1 VPAAKVIGKQTINFM
16 SETAPTKI
24 LIVDD
29 ETAQM
34 KALCNTLQDHNYKTV
49 GFSSAKA
56 ALAEL
61 EKSEFDLLLSDL
73 MMPEMNGIE
82 LLQAAKKIN
91 PDLVCIIMTGEGT
104 IATAVEAMKS
114 GALDYILKPFKL
126 SAILPVLDRALA
138 VRKLRLENV
147 ILARR
152 VEERTAELEAANKEL
167 EAFSYSVSHD
177 LRAPLRHINGF
188 TELLMQSE
196 QGFSEQAKRY
206 LGLISTSAKQ
216 MNQLIDDLLDF
227 SRNSRVEIQQTKVD
241 LQSLVE
247 KILQDLQPETAK
259 RNIVW
264 KKNLLPPVYGDPSL
278 LRQVFSNL
286 ILNAVKYS
294 RKREVAEIEIG
305 SAGKTEKELTVFV
318 RDNGVGFDMKYAE
331 KLFGVFQRLHG
342 QDEFEGTGIGLAIVR
357 RIIARHGGRTWAEAK
372 VNEGATFF
380 VTLKPCES
388 GAPAP
393 PRNEES

>member
-1 VPAAKVIGKQTINFM
+1 
-16 SETAPTKI
+16 
-24 LIVDD
+24 
-29 ETAQM
+29 
-34 KALCNTLQDHNYKTV
+34 
-49 GFSSAKA
+49 
-56 ALAEL
+56 
-61 EKSEFDLLLSDL
+61 
-73 MMPEMNGIE
+73 
-82 LLQAAKKIN
+82 
-91 PDLVCIIMTGEGT
+91 MTGEGT

-138 VRKLRLENV
+138 VRKLRLENA
-147 ILARR
+147 ILGRR
-152 VEERTAELEAANKEL
+152 VEERTVELEAANKEL

-188 TELLMQSE
+188 TELLIQSE
-196 QGFSEQAKRY
+196 SGFSEQAKRY

-227 SRNSRVEIQQTKVD
+227 SRNSRVELQRTKVD
-241 LQSLVE
+241 LQNLIE

-264 KKNLLPPVYGDPSL
+264 KKYPLPSVLGDPSL

-294 RKREVAEIEIG
+294 RNRAVAEIEIG
-305 SAGKTEKELTVFV
+305 CAGKMENEVTIFV
-318 RDNGVGFDMKYAE
+318 RDNGVGFDMKYAD

-342 QDEFEGTGIGLAIVR
+342 PEEFEGTGIGLANVR
-357 RIIARHGGRTWAEAK
+357 RIVARHGGRTWAEAK
-372 VNEGATFF
+372 INEGATFF
-380 VTLKPCES
+380 VALKTCEPDTPSS
-388 GAPAP
+388 GQK
-393 PRNEES
+393 EGS